1 MTINRMLTDRQYLGY
16 LITKDV
22 TSPHLPE
29 LQIIDDQTFQR
40 AVEIVEQ
47 RKKIN
52 AEWRKISRRSNNGM
66 LLGGNLYC
74 GHCGSRMPP
83 PAVRARESSVT
94 NPNMSATRVPT
105 TASSAMGN
113 AFILLNASMQL
124 LSRSQMKS
132 WI

>member
-83 PAVRARESSVT
+83 PVVRAREPSVT

>member
-40 AVEIVEQ
+40 TVEIVEQ

-83 PAVRARESSVT
+83 AVRAREPSVT

>member
-22 TSPHLPE
+22 TSPHLSE

-74 GHCGSRMPP
+74 GHCGSRMTP
-83 PAVRARESSVT
+83 
-94 NPNMSATRVPT
+94 
-105 TASSAMGN
+105 
-113 AFILLNASMQL
+113 QL
-124 LSRSQMKS
+124 SGRGSQA
-132 WI
+132 

>member
-52 AEWRKISRRSNNGM
+52 AAGRKISRRSNNGM

>member
-29 LQIIDDQTFQR
+29 LQIIDDHIFQR

-83 PAVRARESSVT
+83 AVRAREPSVT

>member
-47 RKKIN
+47 
-52 AEWRKISRRSNNGM
+52 
-66 LLGGNLYC
+66 
-74 GHCGSRMPP
+74 
-83 PAVRARESSVT
+83 
-94 NPNMSATRVPT
+94 
-105 TASSAMGN
+105 
-113 AFILLNASMQL
+113 
-124 LSRSQMKS
+124 
-132 WI
+132 

>member
-40 AVEIVEQ
+40 AVEIVAQ

-83 PAVRARESSVT
+83 QLSGRGRQAQQAR
-94 NPNMSATRVPT
+94 
-105 TASSAMGN
+105 
-113 AFILLNASMQL
+113 ICLL
-124 LSRSQMKS
+124 RGC
-132 WI
+132 

>member
-83 PAVRARESSVT
+83 AVRARESSVT